1 MGSDKPPTKRAVLVV
16 EDDWLIRME
25 LADAFESGGWTV
37 YEASSGEE
45 ATSLPIDSDNLVLIV
60 TDIRLG
66 GRLSGWDVAEHW
78 RAVSP
83 RIGVIYASANPAIA
97 ARLVPG
103 GIFIGK
109 PTRITELLV
118 VSERLCE
125 ARG

>member
-1 MGSDKPPTKRAVLVV
+1 MESGKPATRRAVLVV

-25 LADAFESGGWTV
+25 ITDAFENAGWTV
-37 YEASSGEE
+37 FEASSGEE
-45 ATSLPIDSDNLVLIV
+45 ATALRADSGNLVLLV

-97 ARLVPG
+97 ARQVPG
-103 GIFIGK
+103 GIFMGK
-109 PTRITELLV
+109 PTRIAELLRA
-118 VSERLCE
+118 SERLCE
-125 ARG
+125 AGG